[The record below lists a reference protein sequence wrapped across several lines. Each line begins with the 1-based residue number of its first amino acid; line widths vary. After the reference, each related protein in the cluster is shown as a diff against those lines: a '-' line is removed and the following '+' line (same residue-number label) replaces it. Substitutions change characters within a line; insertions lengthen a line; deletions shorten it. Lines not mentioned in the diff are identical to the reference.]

1 MIYSFSS
8 ASSHRTPLSYRK
20 IPAST
25 ENHHVSLGV
34 LRKHDNDAVMV
45 SLSNHELLAM
55 SLPNSRAQTLR
66 LAQGDI
72 YFFSSDI

>member
-1 MIYSFSS
+1 M
-8 ASSHRTPLSYRK
+8 
-20 IPAST
+20 
-25 ENHHVSLGV
+25 GV
-34 LRKHDNDAVMV
+34 LRKHENDTVMV

-55 SLPNSRAQTLR
+55 RLLNGRIMILR